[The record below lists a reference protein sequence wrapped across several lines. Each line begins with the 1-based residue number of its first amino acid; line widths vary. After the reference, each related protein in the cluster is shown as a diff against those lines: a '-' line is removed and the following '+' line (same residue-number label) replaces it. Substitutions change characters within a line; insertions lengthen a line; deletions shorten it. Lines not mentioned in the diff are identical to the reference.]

1 MEQLTKLDSAFIKIG
16 DKQYNIDLS
25 NNLKSATINI
35 NIDSGKT
42 SLEPAFI
49 LDNGQTSMDLDLF
62 RRVFA
67 RVSSKFWSR
76 RASKSLQNDVKNA
89 TSIRVRF

>member
-1 MEQLTKLDSAFIKIG
+1 MNITSAFIKIG

-49 LDNGQTSMDLDLF
+49 LDNGQTSVVFYTDIDFLF
-62 RRVFA
+62 
-67 RVSSKFWSR
+67 
-76 RASKSLQNDVKNA
+76 
-89 TSIRVRF
+89 